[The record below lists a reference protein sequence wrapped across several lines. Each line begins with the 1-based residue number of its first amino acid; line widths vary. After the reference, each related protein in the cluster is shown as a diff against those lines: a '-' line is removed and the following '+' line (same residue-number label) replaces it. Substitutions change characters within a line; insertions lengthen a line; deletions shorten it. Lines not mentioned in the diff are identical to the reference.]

1 VPAYVVFHDSTLRA
15 IAQARP
21 ASLEALRAI
30 PGLGERKLANYG
42 AELLAVVAEIA

>member
-1 VPAYVVFHDSTLRA
+1 VVFHDSTLQA

-21 ASLEALRAI
+21 QSVDQLRSI

-42 AELLAVVAEIA
+42 GQLLALIGG